1 MAKNKRKK
9 SFNLYLAALGFTAY
23 AVCAFAVQGRAAL
36 GWETSVFDWIYSWPQ
51 FLKPIFIVITQL
63 GNAWFLPVLCL
74 AIWIWHKKS
83 LAVRLLFSG
92 TTAYLLVQIAKEI
105 IARPR
110 PEFLLDNV
118 AIREPFVNGYG
129 FPSGHSA
136 MIMLAGIILWPH
148 VKKQWRWLIPV
159 VVALVGISRIYLGA
173 HLPMDIIGGF
183 AIGFIVAALT
193 NFVSVK
199 RSARR
204 LQ

>member
-1 MAKNKRKK
+1 
-9 SFNLYLAALGFTAY
+9 
-23 AVCAFAVQGRAAL
+23 
-36 GWETSVFDWIYSWPQ
+36 
-51 FLKPIFIVITQL
+51 
-63 GNAWFLPVLCL
+63 
-74 AIWIWHKKS
+74 
-83 LAVRLLFSG
+83 
-92 TTAYLLVQIAKEI
+92 
-105 IARPR
+105 
-110 PEFLLDNV
+110 
-118 AIREPFVNGYG
+118 VNGYG